1 MSVFKIAFR
10 DLVNS
15 RGFTALFL
23 FNLFLGICG
32 FVTLHSFRDNVN
44 SLLDDKV
51 KAKTLSD
58 AGYEFVKNNL
68 TWDVVLP
75 KFIKFYENLLN

>member
-1 MSVFKIAFR
+1 MPPDNVTGI
-10 DLVNS
+10 LVPPENPQKL
-15 RGFTALFL
+15 AEA
-23 FNLFLGICG
+23 
-32 FVTLHSFRDNVN
+32 VN
-44 SLLDDKV
+44 SLLSDKA
-51 KAKTLSD
+51 KAKTLSA